1 MAGRAAGQDAGALM
15 PNADVR
21 GRFVPYVLGAGL
33 LALALGAA
41 VFTLYAVLLRERF
54 LGFAATTIVT
64 LPLGLMLRGRGR
76 SGAEPSRREALV
88 AVLVSWLLLPTLSAA
103 PYVIDGGMSVLNAV
117 FESMSGFTTTG
128 ATVLTDFSTFGK
140 ALFMWRAS
148 SQWVGG
154 IGILVL
160 FIAVFPQLAIAGR
173 QLFFTE
179 APGPTE
185 ERLTPRLRNTAVAV
199 LSVYSALTLACAIGY
214 RLAGMSSYDAVAHA
228 LTTLAAGGFSP
239 NGLSFAGFQ
248 SSGMEW
254 VAILFMFFAGANF
267 ALLYRAATGRPRDLL
282 RDAELRTYTL
292 ILLTASGVLT
302 LLLVGRYSSLDAI
315 RHSLFQVASI
325 VTSTGY
331 ASADFALWSLPAQM
345 LLVILMFVG
354 GCAGSASGGV
364 KVMRW
369 LVLAKGTSRELIHAL
384 HPRAVLPVRVGAR
397 TVPEEVVRAVAAFL
411 TLYIGLFAVT
421 TLVLVMLGADFV
433 VAFTAAISCLGNV
446 GPGLESIGPMASFAD
461 LHPIS
466 RGLLTFVMYAGRLEV
481 VTVFVVFTPGWWR
494 SPHRRTSVPRSS
506 SRREDAASSMRRAAS

>member
-1 MAGRAAGQDAGALM
+1 MSDGS
-15 PNADVR
+15 VR

-41 VFTLYAVLLRERF
+41 AFTGYALLLHERC
-54 LGFAATTIVT
+54 LGFAATAV
-64 LPLGLMLRGRGR
+64 LGLVAGWVLRSRGR

-88 AVLVSWLLLPTLSAA
+88 AVLTSWLLLPALAAA
-103 PYVIDGGMSVLNAV
+103 PYVIDGGMSALNAI

-128 ATVLTDFSTFGK
+128 ATVLTDFSAFGK
-140 ALFMWRAS
+140 ALFMWRAL

-199 LSVYSALTLACAIGY
+199 LGVYSALTLACAVGY
-214 RLAGMSSYDAVAHA
+214 GVAGMGSYDAIAHA

-239 NGLSFAGFQ
+239 NGLSFAGFEN
-248 SSGMEW
+248 SAMEW

-282 RDAELRTYTL
+282 RDAELRTYAA
-292 ILLTASGVLT
+292 ILLAASGVLT
-302 LLLVGRYSSLDAI
+302 LLLVDSYPPLDAV

-325 VTSTGY
+325 LTSTGF

-345 LLVILMFVG
+345 VLVVLMFVG

-364 KVMRW
+364 KVVRW
-369 LVLAKGTSRELIHAL
+369 IVIAKSTARELIRAL
-384 HPRAVLPVRVGAR
+384 HPRAVLPVRLGAR
-397 TVPEEVVRAVAAFL
+397 TVSEEVVRAVAAFL

-421 TLVLVMLGADFV
+421 TLILVVLGADFV

-466 RGLLTFVMYAGRLEV
+466 RGVLTFVMYAGRLEV
-481 VTVFVVFTPGWWR
+481 VTVFVIFTPGWWR
-494 SPHRRTSVPRSS
+494 PPHRRASTPWRDRSHD
-506 SRREDAASSMRRAAS
+506 EAASMVRKAAS